1 MADICKHDGKPC
13 HVSAGTDDA
22 HWRCGTSACQ
32 PAADASAGRVKEA
45 MDRFANP
52 SAGPYDEDEIWA
64 AGCTLAAEVTALT
77 ARLKEVEGEREALR
91 EALGKIWEMDTH
103 VVWSG
108 GSAPEPMYDESGSFG
123 ELAAKALAALTKG
136 PEE

>member
-32 PAADASAGRVKEA
+32 PAADATAARVQEA
-45 MDRFANP
+45 MAYADMVRGIRGNENSHFL
-52 SAGPYDEDEIWA
+52 I
-64 AGCTLAAEVTALT
+64 LAAEVAALT
-77 ARLKEVEGEREALR
+77 ARLKEVEVERETLR